1 MTATVR
7 EFCRK
12 YGIDEKSEEL
22 VNEIYE
28 ALCGKV
34 VRPCDKGQ
42 EGKSIL
48 EMSGATVP
56 DMSED
61 WAASQH
67 ALYGENL
74 S

>member
-28 ALCGKV
+28 ALCGKIV
-34 VRPCDKGQ
+34 SLAIKGKKAKLQFPTAVRERLIEECSTQRTSK
-42 EGKSIL
+42 
-48 EMSGATVP
+48 
-56 DMSED
+56 
-61 WAASQH
+61 AS
-67 ALYGENL
+67 
-74 S
+74 

>member
-42 EGKSIL
+42 E
-48 EMSGATVP
+48 AVP

-61 WAASQH
+61 WTTSRH
-67 ALYGENL
+67 ALFETQ
-74 S
+74 

>member
-42 EGKSIL
+42 EGKAPI
-48 EMSGATVP
+48 P

-61 WAASQH
+61 WATSRH
-67 ALYGENL
+67 ALFEA
-74 S
+74 

>member
-28 ALCGKV
+28 ALCGKII
-34 VRPCDKGQ
+34 RPCDKGQ
-42 EGKSIL
+42 EGKAPI
-48 EMSGATVP
+48 P

-61 WAASQH
+61 WTTSRH
-67 ALYGENL
+67 ALFEAQ
-74 S
+74 